1 MGENMNK
8 EITNRKFLRWPQVQA
23 RVALSRTKVH
33 YLMHAGDFPAQIRM
47 GSRCSVWVEE
57 EIDAWI
63 DARVKESRCKRGE

>member
-1 MGENMNK
+1 M
-8 EITNRKFLRWPQVQA
+8 QA